1 MNDSELAALW
11 RRHFDVLDQ
20 LVYGFLEGQDRAQL
34 SKQQRADTRDDEKG
48 VVSLDDLRSRR
59 YELATVLYYGA
70 EQREGFRA
78 SDPTDP
84 RYVGRV
90 ESRLLRD
97 RRELE
102 GEL

>member
-1 MNDSELAALW
+1 MDDAELAVLW

-20 LVYGFLEGQDRAQL
+20 LVYGFLEGQDRAQM
-34 SKQQRADTRDDEKG
+34 SEQEREETRSDQKG
-48 VVSLDDLRSRR
+48 VVSVDELRSARH
-59 YELATVLYYGA
+59 ELATVLYYGA
-70 EQREGFRA
+70 ERREGFRA

-84 RYVGRV
+84 RYVGRH

>member
-1 MNDSELAALW
+1 MNDTELVALW

-20 LVYGFLEGQDRAQL
+20 LVYGFLEGQDRAGL
-34 SKQQRADTRDDEKG
+34 SEQERAQTRSDEKG
-48 VVSLDDLRSRR
+48 VVSLYELRSRR
-59 YELATVLYYGA
+59 HDLVRVLYYGA
-70 EQREGFRA
+70 EQPEGFRA
-78 SDPTDP
+78 SDPTDSG
-84 RYVGRV
+84 YVGRI